1 MIEEDIEK
9 LIIGAKNGDEQ
20 AIESLFNLFKSKVTA
35 ISREYFLVG
44 ADFNDLIQEGMIG
57 LYKAISV
64 YDKDKNHN
72 FGMFAS
78 LCIHRQL
85 QNAVKNANRKKNS
98 PLNSYLPIKYYDG
111 SNMTDE
117 EDFTNLVIVDDS
129 SDIEKNY
136 IDKEMNA
143 LLLSEVKKVLT
154 EEQFDV
160 LNEFLNGEN
169 YSKIAEKCGISVK
182 KVDNILQNVK
192 KKLKSLKGEVV

>member
-1 MIEEDIEK
+1 MVEEDVEK

-20 AIESLFNLFKSKVTA
+20 SIEVLFSLFRSKVTA

-44 ADFNDLIQEGMIG
+44 ADYNDLIQEGMIG
-57 LYKAISV
+57 LYKAISI

-117 EDFTNLVIVDDS
+117 ERLTNLVIVDDS

-143 LLLSEVKKVLT
+143 LLLSEIKKVLSD
-154 EEQFDV
+154 EQFEV

-169 YSKIAEKCGISVK
+169 YSNIAKKCGISVK
-182 KVDNILQNVK
+182 KVDNILQSVK